1 MSFYIQKLKYQS
13 LMIILSMQHLNTY
26 LKNLNIEAL
35 NPMQEEVLQQFST
48 DRDFVLL
55 SPTGSGKTLAFSL
68 LLFKLLGDNFSKGT
82 KAMIVVPTRELALQI
97 ESVIKQMNS
106 ALNVALLYGGNNSQI
121 EKDKLKQQPALIIGT
136 PGRIIYHIDRVPNLL
151 EGCHTLVLD
160 EFDKSLELGF
170 QDQLSYIVRASR
182 DVKHKILTSATDMEE
197 IPAFLELN
205 NPIKLDNVD
214 SHGLRPDLSYYK
226 VMTSSKLKLESLFKL
241 LCKIGDERVLVFC
254 NHREAV
260 DNISDI
266 LEGKGI
272 QSIPYHGGLEQF
284 IRELTIVKIKNGSKN
299 ILITTDLAARGLDIP
314 EMNHVVHYQ
323 FPYKE
328 DEFIHR
334 NGRAG
339 RNGQKGYVYGILS
352 DDDRGANYLDG
363 AETLELDGFYPIP
376 AEPEFKTLRINAGKK
391 QKVNKI
397 DIVGYILNLPEITK
411 DDLGL
416 IVVKPNDSYV
426 AIRADLANK
435 VVKNGTNGKIKGQKV
450 RINLI

>member
-1 MSFYIQKLKYQS
+1 
-13 LMIILSMQHLNTY
+13 MIILSMQHLNTY

-35 NPMQEEVLQQFST
+35 NPMQEEVLKEFSNT
-48 DRDFVLL
+48 RDLVLL

-68 LLFKLLGDNFSKGT
+68 LLFKLLGDNISKGT

-106 ALNVALLYGGNNSQI
+106 AINVALLYGGNNSQL
-121 EKDKLKQQPALIIGT
+121 EKDKLKQEPALIIGT
-136 PGRIIYHIDRVPNLL
+136 PGRIIYHIDRVPTLL

-170 QDQLSYIVRASR
+170 QDQLSYIVRACR
-182 DVKHKILTSATDMEE
+182 DVKHKILTSATDMAE

-205 NPIKLDNVD
+205 DPIKLDYVD
-214 SHGLRPDLSYYK
+214 NHGLRPDLTYYK
-226 VMTSSKLKLESLFKL
+226 IMSSSKLKLESLFKL

-260 DNISDI
+260 DNISEI

-272 QSIPYHGGLEQF
+272 ESIPYHGGLEQF
-284 IRELTIVKIKNGSKN
+284 IRELTIIKIKNGSQN
-299 ILITTDLAARGLDIP
+299 ILVTTDLAARGLDIP

-328 DEFIHR
+328 YEFIHR

-339 RNGQKGYVYGILS
+339 RNGQKGYVYGILT
-352 DDDRGANYLDG
+352 DEDRAAHYLEG

-376 AEPEFKTLRINAGKK
+376 EEPEFKTVRINAGKK

-397 DIVGYILNLPEITK
+397 DIVGYILNLPEISK

-416 IVVKPNDSYV
+416 IVVKPHDSYV
-426 AIRADLANK
+426 AIRSDVANK

>member
-1 MSFYIQKLKYQS
+1 
-13 LMIILSMQHLNTY
+13 MQHLNTY
-26 LKNLNIEAL
+26 LKNLNISEL
-35 NPMQEEVLQQFST
+35 NSMQEEVLQQFNPN
-48 DRDFVLL
+48 RDFVLL

-68 LLFKLLGDNFSKGT
+68 LLFNLLGENISKGT
-82 KAMIVVPTRELALQI
+82 KAIIVVPTRELALQI

-106 ALNVALLYGGNNSQI
+106 SLNVALLYGGNNNQI

-136 PGRIIYHIDRVPNLL
+136 PGRIIYHIERNPALL
-151 EGCHTLVLD
+151 ENCHTLVLD

-170 QDQLSYIVRASR
+170 QDQLSYIVRAAR
-182 DVKHKILTSATDMEE
+182 DVKNKILTSATDMEVVPE
-197 IPAFLELN
+197 FLQLN
-205 NPIKLDNVD
+205 DPIKLDYFD
-214 SHGLRPDLSYYK
+214 SNSLRPDLTYYK
-226 VMTSSKLKLESLFKL
+226 VTSSSKLKLESLFKL
-241 LCKIGDERVLVFC
+241 LCKIGNERVLVFC

-272 QSIPYHGGLEQF
+272 ESIPYHGGLEQF
-284 IRELTIVKIKNGSKN
+284 IRELTIIKIKNGSQN

-328 DEFIHR
+328 DDFIHR

-339 RNGQKGYVYGILS
+339 RNGQKGFVYGILT
-352 DDDRGANYLDG
+352 DEDRAAKYLED
-363 AETLELDGFYPIP
+363 AEKIELEGFYPIP
-376 AEPEFKTLRINAGKK
+376 EEPKFKTLRINAGKK

-397 DIVGYILNLPEITK
+397 DIVGYILNLPGISK

-416 IVVKPNDSYV
+416 IVVKPHDSYV
-426 AIRADLANK
+426 AIRSEVANT
-435 VVKNGTNGKIKGQKV
+435 VVKNGSNGKIKGQKV
-450 RINLI
+450 RISLI

>member
-1 MSFYIQKLKYQS
+1 
-13 LMIILSMQHLNTY
+13 MQHLNTY
-26 LKNLNIEAL
+26 LKNLNIQEL
-35 NPMQEEVLQQFST
+35 NPMQEEVLEKFNPEK
-48 DRDFVLL
+48 DFVLL

-68 LLFKLLGDNFSKGT
+68 LLFNLLGDNLSKGT
-82 KAMIVVPTRELALQI
+82 NGLIVVPTRELALQI

-106 ALNVALLYGGNNSQI
+106 SLNVALLYGGNNNQI
-121 EKDKLKQQPALIIGT
+121 EKDKLKQHPPLIIGT
-136 PGRIIYHIDRVPNLL
+136 PGRIIYHIERNPALL
-151 EGCHTLVLD
+151 ENCHTLVLD

-170 QDQLSYIVRASR
+170 QDQLSYIVKSAR
-182 DVKHKILTSATDMEE
+182 DVRHKILTSATDMEE
-197 IPAFLELN
+197 IPSFLQLN
-205 NPIKLDNVD
+205 DPIKLDYFD
-214 SHGLRPDLSYYK
+214 SNGLRPDLSYFK
-226 VMTSSKLKLESLFKL
+226 VISSSKLKLESLFKL
-241 LCKIGDERVLVFC
+241 LCKIGNERVLVFC

-272 QSIPYHGGLEQF
+272 ESIPYHGGLEQF
-284 IRELTIVKIKNGSKN
+284 MRELTIIKIKNGSQN

-328 DEFIHR
+328 EDFIHR

-339 RNGQKGYVYGILS
+339 RNGQKGFVYGILTEE
-352 DDDRGANYLDG
+352 DRAAKYLEE

-376 AEPEFKTLRINAGKK
+376 EEPEFKTLRINAGKK

-397 DIVGYILNLPEITK
+397 DIVGYILNLPEISK
-411 DDLGL
+411 EDLGL

-426 AIRADLANK
+426 AIRAEVANK
-435 VVKNGTNGKIKGQKV
+435 VVKNGSNGKIKGQKV
-450 RINLI
+450 RISLI